1 MARPR
6 ITEAPGRSRPVPRYN
21 ADAVSYQLERFIRA
35 QDSQQFGFLAALEE
49 LRSDGKLGH
58 WIWYVFP
65 QLSGLGQSWN
75 SEFYG
80 IDGAA
85 EAIEYLKNPVL
96 RKRLLE
102 IAAVVAG
109 RLRDGVPLQRLMG
122 GEIDAQKL
130 VSSITLFGGIA
141 ETPTLTDA
149 ELDLGEL
156 RELSQLSREVLSRA
170 QDQGYPPCRFTLE
183 SLRRSGH

>member
-1 MARPR
+1 MGGLKPGPL
-6 ITEAPGRSRPVPRYN
+6 APGCRVTIC
-21 ADAVSYQLERFIRA
+21 DAVPYQLERFIRA
-35 QDSQQFGFLAALEE
+35 QDSRQFGFCAALAE
-49 LRSDGKLGH
+49 LRSDGKQGH

-102 IAAVVAG
+102 ITEVVAG
-109 RLRDGVPLQRLMG
+109 RLRDAVPLRRLMG
-122 GEIDAQKL
+122 GEIDARKL

-141 ETPTLTDA
+141 DTSTFTDA
-149 ELDLGEL
+149 EVDLREL
-156 RELSQLSREVLSRA
+156 RELSRLSGEVLSRA
-170 QDQGYPPCRFTLE
+170 QDQGYPPCSFTLE
-183 SLRRSGH
+183 SLRRGGR